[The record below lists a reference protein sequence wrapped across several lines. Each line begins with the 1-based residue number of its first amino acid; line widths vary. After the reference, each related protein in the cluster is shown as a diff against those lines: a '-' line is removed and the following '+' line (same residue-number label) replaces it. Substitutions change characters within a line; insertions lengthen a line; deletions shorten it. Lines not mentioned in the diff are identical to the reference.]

1 MRLPRLQHPLLP
13 LLLALAVLP
22 GCSVKKIAVNSL
34 GNALAQGGGVY
45 AKDDDPELVR
55 EATPFGL
62 KLMESLLEES
72 PKHKGL
78 LYATSSGFTQ
88 YAYAFIQQEA
98 DEVEDDD
105 LDKAKELRARAKK
118 LYLRALDYGMR
129 GLDAAHP
136 GFRAS
141 FRKDPVAALLPMKKK
156 DVPTLIW
163 TAFAWGA
170 AISIDKTDSELTA
183 DQYLAEHL
191 ARRALELDE
200 AYDRGSIHD
209 FFISYEGAR
218 RSVGGSVDAS
228 RKHLERADALSKGLR
243 AAPLVAF
250 AETVSVS
257 LQDKAEFEALLNR
270 ALAIDVNAEPELRL
284 VNLVTQRRARWLL
297 ARTELLFVE

>member
-1 MRLPRLQHPLLP
+1 MSKARPVL
-13 LLLALAVLP
+13 LLLATVAVLP

-45 AKDDDPELVR
+45 SRDDDPELVR

-72 PKHKGL
+72 PRHKGL
-78 LYATSSGFTQ
+78 LFATSSGFTQ
-88 YAYAFIQQEA
+88 YAFAYIQQDA
-98 DEVEDDD
+98 DEIEADD
-105 LDKAKELRARAKK
+105 LDRAVALRARAKK
-118 LYLRALDYGMR
+118 LYLRALEYGMR
-129 GLDAAHP
+129 GLETVRP
-136 GFRAS
+136 GFRQAL
-141 FRKDPVAALLPMKKK
+141 RQDPKAALVPFKKK
-156 DVPTLIW
+156 DVPTLLW

-200 AYDRGSIHD
+200 SYDRGAIHD

-218 RSVGGSVDAS
+218 RSVGGSLDAS
-228 RKHLERADALSKGLR
+228 RQHLARADELSKGLR

-257 LQDKAEFEALLNR
+257 LQDKKEFEELLNR
-270 ALAIDVNAEPELRL
+270 ALAIDVDAEPELRL

-297 ARTELLFVE
+297 ARTDELFVE